1 MDRQWITQYSHHLN
15 RDMHILVH
23 GQGGVPFMAFP
34 CQNSMCTN
42 YEEFGMI
49 DTISDYLDQGKI
61 QFFTV
66 DTVDRESFSDK
77 YGDKEHRAWMQ
88 ECYYRYIIEEAL
100 PLVGQI
106 NGTGMLPVTFGCSLG
121 ATHASIAFL
130 RRPDLLGGMLCLS
143 GLYDSTWFWDGWCND
158 ILYDNSPA
166 VFLANMPADHPY
178 IDIYNQRKIVICAGQ
193 GPWEDAGLPS
203 VYAMRDIFT
212 AKGIHAWVDL
222 WGHDVSHDWPW
233 WKKEMRYF
241 LPHFI

>member
-1 MDRQWITQYSHHLN
+1 MKNVL
-15 RDMHILVH
+15 
-23 GQGGVPFMAFP
+23 
-34 CQNSMCTN
+34 C
-42 YEEFGMI
+42 
-49 DTISDYLDQGKI
+49 
-61 QFFTV
+61 
-66 DTVDRESFSDK
+66 
-77 YGDKEHRAWMQ
+77 YGDSNTYGYDGRDPFGG
-88 ECYYRYIIEEAL
+88 RL
-100 PLVGQI
+100 PANARWV
-106 NGTGMLPVTFGCSLG
+106 
-121 ATHASIAFL
+121 
-130 RRPDLLGGMLCLS
+130 DLLGGMLCLS